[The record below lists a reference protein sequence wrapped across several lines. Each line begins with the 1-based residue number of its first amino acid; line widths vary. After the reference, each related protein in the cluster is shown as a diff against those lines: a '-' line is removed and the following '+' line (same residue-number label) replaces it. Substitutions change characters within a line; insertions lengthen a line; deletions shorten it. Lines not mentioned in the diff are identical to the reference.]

1 MLPKRAKEIALDKY
15 LKENYNQQLIPLC
28 LKIVRGIK
36 IVKAPQGTLLITI
49 PNKKLDEF
57 AQLITYGNSEIE
69 GSNILKR
76 ALRSKI

>member
-1 MLPKRAKEIALDKY
+1 
-15 LKENYNQQLIPLC
+15 